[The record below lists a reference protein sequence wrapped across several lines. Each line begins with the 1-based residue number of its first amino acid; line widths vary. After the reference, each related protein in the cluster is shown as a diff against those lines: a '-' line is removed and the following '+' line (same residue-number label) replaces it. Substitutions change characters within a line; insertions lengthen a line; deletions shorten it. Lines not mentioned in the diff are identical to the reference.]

1 MAKVAIL
8 VPYREMCE
16 LARPLAERAS
26 KHFTV
31 MCLEFTR
38 TELVESRVRELE
50 SQGCELVVAR
60 GAQAQIVKRSN
71 LRMPLVEIRVTTQEL
86 GMVMLDL
93 KRELGIACPRLGL
106 VGFAN
111 MFCDTAQFNQLFG
124 VDLRLY
130 MVEDTAGLAPATEQS
145 LTYF

>member
-38 TELVESRVRELE
+38 TELVESRVREI
-50 SQGCELVVAR
+50 GRAHV
-60 GAQAQIVKRSN
+60 
-71 LRMPLVEIRVTTQEL
+71 
-86 GMVMLDL
+86 
-93 KRELGIACPRLGL
+93 
-106 VGFAN
+106 
-111 MFCDTAQFNQLFG
+111 
-124 VDLRLY
+124 
-130 MVEDTAGLAPATEQS
+130 
-145 LTYF
+145 